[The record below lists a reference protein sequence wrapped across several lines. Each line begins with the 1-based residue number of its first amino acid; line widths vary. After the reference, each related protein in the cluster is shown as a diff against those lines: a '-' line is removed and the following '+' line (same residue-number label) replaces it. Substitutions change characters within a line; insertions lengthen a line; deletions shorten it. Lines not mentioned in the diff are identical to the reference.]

1 VQWLSDWWND
11 IELWLAQ
18 QSFWLQF
25 VLVMVL
31 VGPLCVGLAWLI
43 DRIVDSLSVRF
54 GPARRTGHRL
64 DPEPVPEPEPEPGDQ
79 PAGTAS

>member
-1 VQWLSDWWND
+1 VQWLSDWWNGL
-11 IELWLAQ
+11 ELWMAQ

-25 VLVMVL
+25 VLVMVV

-43 DRIVDSLSVRF
+43 DRIVDSLSTRF
-54 GPARRTGHRL
+54 GPSRRAGHHL
-64 DPEPVPEPEPEPGDQ
+64 APEPAVAPQPEPDDQ

>member
-18 QSFWLQF
+18 LSFWLQF
-25 VLVMVL
+25 VLVMVV

-43 DRIVDSLSVRF
+43 DRIVDTLSARF
-54 GPARRTGHRL
+54 GPSRL
-64 DPEPVPEPEPEPGDQ
+64 SEPPLELTEPEPGEQ
-79 PAGTAS
+79 HSTTAS